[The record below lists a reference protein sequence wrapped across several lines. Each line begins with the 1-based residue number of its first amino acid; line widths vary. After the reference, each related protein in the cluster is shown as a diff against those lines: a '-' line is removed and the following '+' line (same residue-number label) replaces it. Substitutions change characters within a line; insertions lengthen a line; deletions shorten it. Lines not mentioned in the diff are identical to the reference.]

1 MVKVYK
7 SNETD
12 FESNGLAVLN
22 NCKSCFITQ
31 ELNGAYNLEL
41 EHPVDER
48 GKYKFLEGFNI
59 VKADGQL
66 FRIDTPESVQGSVFS
81 KKVYAPH
88 IFYDNN
94 YGFIENIVITDNV
107 IGNALNSILQGSK
120 FNALSSDVAKINT
133 ATFTKI
139 NPTQAIFNILDL
151 WGGELHRNNFSVAIK
166 SRIGSNKS
174 VLISYAKNITGFNQ
188 KLDYTSIAT
197 RILITGKDGITIESI
212 NNSSKYLDSPLIN
225 TYPFPIIREKSFP
238 AITDLEEL
246 KAAGL
251 ALWGIIDIP
260 SSNYTINFPDLSKTD
275 EYKNF
280 VALQSVEIG
289 DTVIVKHKIFNVDM
303 KLRVIKIKKDVLL
316 NKFVEIE
323 LGDFKPNL
331 GKTLNKQLNDVE
343 DAKDALNNTKKDI
356 ELITGLTD
364 EDVKKVKDDIAG
376 IDGVISSIDEC
387 VVDIAEDI
395 GKLEDDINETSD
407 NKVKASFLDLKSD
420 FMIIK
425 TDIALIA
432 TDTKNVNMKNPNFE
446 KINKDI
452 SKCEDDISAVNTDIF
467 ILKQDISAS
476 TVVSSATLFTDIDAL
491 ETDIDVLITDINKL
505 KENIDNLEED
515 VTVLTDEEKAGIQ
528 SYIGDAK
535 NVTDDATNDAVTLEE
550 NTIKLEEDV
559 ANAELSDEDKDKIDV
574 ACQTLR
580 ATIAI
585 IKADIQKVD
594 EDTKAANLKN
604 ITKEIVEGILSD
616 IGQFEN
622 DMATAEETLIE
633 FNNTLST
640 IDFTRAEQREPLFID
655 AQILLNDF
663 QKLNTSIAN
672 LKDIIINLKIS
683 VETVN
688 GGANGGYI
696 FTRYNLAKKPYEFL
710 IMDTDDVATS
720 LKIWKWDSKGLSYG
734 KNGIDGVFSPAL
746 DMEGKTLTGLEISTS
761 AGTEPDAHIEVRK
774 EYIDFK
780 NSAGESIFSIGTN
793 MPGAEAGKPQLF
805 FSNGCSMDTFEGS
818 FRLRTSATNY
828 LRLNKEGG
836 IDYVCTDTADGDPTN
851 KTVVIVDKDG
861 YLVGAKSNTVI
872 NNTANGFDIVGGNGT
887 TNYTVTKNAEGKIT
901 EIYDGSHSININ
913 Y

>member
-59 VKADGQL
+59 VKAAGQL
-66 FRIDTPESVQGSVFS
+66 FRIDTPESIQGSVFS

-94 YGFIENIVITDNV
+94 YGFIENTEITDKP
-107 IGNALNSILQGSK
+107 IHNALNSILQGSK

-151 WGGELHRNNFSVAIK
+151 WGGELYRDNLNIGIK
-166 SRIGSNKS
+166 NSIGSNKG
-174 VLISYAKNITGFNQ
+174 VLISYAKNITGFSQ
-188 KLDYTSIAT
+188 KLDYTGIAT
-197 RILITGKDGITIESI
+197 RILVTGKDGITIESI
-212 NNSSKYLDSPLIN
+212 NNGSKYLDSPLIN

-289 DTVIVKHKIFNVDM
+289 DTVIVRHELFNVDM
-303 KLRVIKIKKDVLL
+303 QLRVIKIKKDVLL

-331 GKTLNKQLNDVE
+331 GKTLSKQL
-343 DAKDALNNTKKDI
+343 KDIEKITDDIDETKKDI
-356 ELITGLTD
+356 EKVTG
-364 EDVKKVKDDIAG
+364 
-376 IDGVISSIDEC
+376 
-387 VVDIAEDI
+387 
-395 GKLEDDINETSD
+395 
-407 NKVKASFLDLKSD
+407 
-420 FMIIK
+420 
-425 TDIALIA
+425 A
-432 TDTKNVNMKNPNFE
+432 TGG
-446 KINKDI
+446 
-452 SKCEDDISAVNTDIF
+452 F
-467 ILKQDISAS
+467 IL
-476 TVVSSATLFTDIDAL
+476 
-491 ETDIDVLITDINKL
+491 
-505 KENIDNLEED
+505 
-515 VTVLTDEEKAGIQ
+515 
-528 SYIGDAK
+528 
-535 NVTDDATNDAVTLEE
+535 
-550 NTIKLEEDV
+550 
-559 ANAELSDEDKDKIDV
+559 
-574 ACQTLR
+574 
-580 ATIAI
+580 
-585 IKADIQKVD
+585 
-594 EDTKAANLKN
+594 
-604 ITKEIVEGILSD
+604 
-616 IGQFEN
+616 
-622 DMATAEETLIE
+622 
-633 FNNTLST
+633 
-640 IDFTRAEQREPLFID
+640 
-655 AQILLNDF
+655 
-663 QKLNTSIAN
+663 
-672 LKDIIINLKIS
+672 
-683 VETVN
+683 
-688 GGANGGYI
+688 
-696 FTRYNLAKKPYEFL
+696 TRYDTDKRPCEFL

-761 AGTEPDAHIEVRK
+761 AGIEPDAHIEVRK

-780 NSAGESIFSIGTN
+780 NSAGESVFSIGTN
-793 MPGAEAGKPQLF
+793 MPNAEAGKPQLF
-805 FSNGCSMDTFEGS
+805 FTNGCSMDTFEGS

-836 IDYVCTDTADGDPTN
+836 IDYVCTDTTDGDPTN
-851 KTVVIVDKDG
+851 KTVVIVDNDG